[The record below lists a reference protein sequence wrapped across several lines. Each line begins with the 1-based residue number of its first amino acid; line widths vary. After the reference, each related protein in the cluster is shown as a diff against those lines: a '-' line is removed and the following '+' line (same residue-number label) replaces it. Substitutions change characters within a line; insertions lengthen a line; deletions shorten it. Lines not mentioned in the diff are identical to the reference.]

1 MKSLSLFQPKSDAKP
16 TSAAL
21 RLCSPWQQD
30 QVCWPSVVDPLFSV
44 LQDFAPLITSWST
57 KDNAVT
63 VLSSAACS
71 QQCQE
76 QMFVEGPGNRVSIRG
91 TSQKSSLCH
100 LGFVIQGAHCHAQNE
115 KHLFVF
121 VLKIFQFQLMSP
133 ALLEGTEQVI
143 PSLPS
148 PYLSQAAAG
157 GDTANQP
164 LQSYL

>member
-1 MKSLSLFQPKSDAKP
+1 MKSLSLFQPKSDVKP

-44 LQDFAPLITSWST
+44 LQDIAPLITSWST

-91 TSQKSSLCH
+91 TSQKSSLCY

>member
-1 MKSLSLFQPKSDAKP
+1 MKSSSLFQPKSDVKP

-30 QVCWPSVVDPLFSV
+30 QVCWPSVQPGGSSV
-44 LQDFAPLITSWST
+44 LQDIAPLITSWST
-57 KDNAVT
+57 KDSAVT
-63 VLSSAACS
+63 VLRSAACF

-76 QMFVEGPGNRVSIRG
+76 QMFMEGPGNRVSIRG

-100 LGFVIQGAHCHAQNE
+100 LGFVIQGVHCHAQNE
-115 KHLFVF
+115 KHLSVF
-121 VLKIFQFQLMSP
+121 VLKIFQFQLMPP

>member
-1 MKSLSLFQPKSDAKP
+1 MKSLSLFQPKSDVKP

-44 LQDFAPLITSWST
+44 LQDIAPLITSWST

-121 VLKIFQFQLMSP
+121 ILKIFQFQLMSP